1 MMKGLAAVSVAATLF
16 QPQAAGAWSC
26 VGADEVHAF
35 TLRHLQSSL
44 MVAALSCNQRD
55 AYNDF
60 MTRFQGPLADGGR
73 LLIAYFNRAGGGK
86 IGLNRY
92 VTDLANTAGL
102 DRAADPQGFCE
113 KTWEIFWNLQQSPE
127 TLRAVADMYMAA
139 TADRP
144 AVCTAAEEQ
153 RNARKTVKT
162 AATREAVAAAET
174 LPAVGGR

>member
-1 MMKGLAAVSVAATLF
+1 MMKGLAALSVAATLF
-16 QPQAAGAWSC
+16 QPQAASAWSC
-26 VGADEVHAF
+26 VRADEVHAF

-60 MTRFQGPLADGGR
+60 ITRFQGPLADGGR

-86 IGLNRY
+86 LGLNRY

-113 KTWEIFWNLQQSPE
+113 KTWDIFWNLQQSPE
-127 TLRAVADMYMAA
+127 TLHAVADMYMAA
-139 TADRP
+139 TTDRP
-144 AVCTAAEEQ
+144 AVCTAAEE
-153 RNARKTVKT
+153 RNVRKKVKT
-162 AATREAVAAAET
+162 AATREAMATVET
-174 LPAVGGR
+174 TPAVGGR